1 MPFVELLRRPVVWAG
16 AASAAMVLFLL
27 LRPSS
32 PAISPVVWTESSA
45 NLPPEMLQPGAAAP
59 DFVLP
64 AVVGGTVA
72 LGGLQGKSALL
83 VFVTAE
89 CLYCQKLQEHLEAFE
104 PHEDQQLVFFCPDA
118 AGAQTIR
125 ETYSFAY
132 PVLIDSAGTISRAY
146 KTSRVPTVYQINAEG
161 NVVDSAVGWPP
172 TWDFVQRFGRPR
184 LGNGTEGN

>member
-16 AASAAMVLFLL
+16 VASAAMVLFLL
-27 LRPSS
+27 WRPSS
-32 PAISPVVWTESSA
+32 PALSPVVWTESSA
-45 NLPPEMLQPGAAAP
+45 HLPPEMLQPGEAAP

-64 AVVGGTVA
+64 AVEGGTVA

-89 CLYCQKLQEHLEAFE
+89 CPYCQKLQQHLETFE
-104 PHEDQQLVFFCPDA
+104 LHEDQQLVFFCPDA

-125 ETYSFAY
+125 QTYSFAY
-132 PVLIDSAGTISRAY
+132 PVLIDSAGAISRAY
-146 KTSRVPTVYQINAEG
+146 KASRVPTVYQLNAGG

-172 TWDFVQRFGRPR
+172 TWDLVQRFGRVR
-184 LGNGTEGN
+184 LGNGS